1 MPDRYKLKE
10 AVQFPDFK
18 SQVKAKEMN
27 ENFNIEISELNSN
40 EDYCQALIN
49 IAFKITH
56 SQIPDF
62 LNYNLNLHKDSLT
75 WLNRFEK
82 LLTVN
87 EDLFH
92 ENKKDTKL
100 TKFQTC
106 IELKRNK
113 IEEERKTAKSKRP
126 PNSQI
131 NALSDERYFS
141 FKETKLKTYTFPSVQ
156 EQIYFLTSEIYDY
169 RTADIEMVNN
179 KLPLFPEECEK
190 LIGKIQTLTKMRA
203 EMEPEKQELPASL
216 LPYSKLRI
224 NCNVNQI
231 VDVFFQLN
239 REMFEDGKPF
249 IDGSVQDIVAVI
261 VNSFEDR
268 AGLSLSPAT
277 VETILRPS
285 KNDKRP
291 NSHKR
296 IDLDKLL

>member
-27 ENFNIEISELNSN
+27 ENFNIEIAELNSN

-87 EDLFH
+87 ADLFH

-100 TKFQTC
+100 TKFQNC

-169 RTADIEMVNN
+169 ITADIEMVKN
-179 KLPLFPEECEK
+179 KLPIFPDECEK
-190 LIGKIQTLTKMRA
+190 LIGKSKRLLKCGQKWNLRSRNFLLHLFRIQ
-203 EMEPEKQELPASL
+203 
-216 LPYSKLRI
+216 
-224 NCNVNQI
+224 N
-231 VDVFFQLN
+231 
-239 REMFEDGKPF
+239 
-249 IDGSVQDIVAVI
+249 
-261 VNSFEDR
+261 
-268 AGLSLSPAT
+268 
-277 VETILRPS
+277 
-285 KNDKRP
+285 
-291 NSHKR
+291 
-296 IDLDKLL
+296 

>member
-1 MPDRYKLKE
+1 MPNRYKLKE
-10 AVQFPDFK
+10 AVQFADFK
-18 SQVKAKEMN
+18 SQVRAKEMN
-27 ENFNIEISELNSN
+27 ENFNIEIAEIQSN

-62 LNYNLNLHKDSLT
+62 LNYHLNLHKDSLT

-106 IELKRNK
+106 IELKRQELK
-113 IEEERKTAKSKRP
+113 IEKSKEKTKKP
-126 PNSQI
+126 PAREI
-131 NALSDERYFS
+131 NAQSEERYFS
-141 FKETKLKTYTFPSVQ
+141 FKESKLKCHSLPTIQ
-156 EQIYFLTSEIYDY
+156 EKVFFLTTEIFEYS
-169 RTADIEMVNN
+169 TAELELINN
-179 KLPLFPEECEK
+179 KLPDFEQECQK
-190 LIGKIQTLTKMRA
+190 LIGKLQSYAKAKA
-203 EMEPEKQELPASL
+203 EMQNALPSTPEGL

-268 AGLSLSPAT
+268 AGLPLSPAT

-291 NSHKR
+291 NAHKR
-296 IDLDKLL
+296 IDLDKLI

>member
-10 AVQFPDFK
+10 AVQFTDFK

-40 EDYCQALIN
+40 EDYCQALSN

-62 LNYNLNLHKDSLT
+62 LNYNLNLHKESLT

-203 EMEPEKQELPASL
+203 EMETEKQELPASL

-231 VDVFFQLN
+231 VDVFFQLT
-239 REMFEDGKPF
+239 RELFEDGRPY
-249 IDGSVQDIVAVI
+249 IEGSVNDIVAVI
-261 VNSFEDR
+261 VNSFEDKG
-268 AGLSLSPAT
+268 GLPLSPQT
-277 VETILRPS
+277 IRTILKPS
-285 KNDKRP
+285 KEDKRP
-291 NSHKR
+291 NSEKR
-296 IDLDKLL
+296 IDLGEI